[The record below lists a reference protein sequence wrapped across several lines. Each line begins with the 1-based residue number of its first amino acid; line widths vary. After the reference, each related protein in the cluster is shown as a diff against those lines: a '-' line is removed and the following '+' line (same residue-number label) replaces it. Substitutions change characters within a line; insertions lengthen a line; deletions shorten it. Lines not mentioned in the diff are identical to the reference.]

1 MFEIYKMEFD
11 IGIVTAADLKSY
23 IGMGILSQSD
33 YERIVGDNHDQA
45 NDSQPVQ
52 EQLVCNPWNC

>member
-23 IGMGILSQSD
+23 IGMGIITETD
-33 YERIVGDNHDQA
+33 YEWIVGDSNANAQA
-45 NDSQPVQ
+45 VAPQSQA
-52 EQLVCNPWNC
+52 

>member
-11 IGIVTAADLKSY
+11 IGIVTTVDLKSY
-23 IGMGILSQSD
+23 IGMGILSQPD

-52 EQLVCNPWNC
+52 E